1 MKLLSKERRK
11 TVKILSIDGGGIR
24 GALAAKFLER
34 LEEDLIKE
42 TGKTIYETFDIFA
55 GTSSGGILASYIA
68 GHKARGMDCVK
79 LYSASRGRLIMNK
92 TIWDDIAGLRFKP
105 KYDGKG
111 KHRLLT
117 SIFKEKRLF
126 DIPEEKTLIVTSY
139 DVERRKEV
147 IFKNKQTSRHS
158 LYNPTLVEI
167 CDATSAAPTYFPT
180 IKSTDIPARWL
191 VDGGL
196 VANNP
201 SLIALVDAL
210 GTRHSTDNIRLLSI
224 GTGKEIRSKIKK
236 IGEESQHWGQV
247 QWISN
252 FVIEH
257 FMAGNSATVNYYCR
271 KILGCNYLRADIELT
286 NGAKDE
292 PDDVTRS
299 NVRALNDLGEQLYEN
314 IGKQTLDLLQD

>member
-1 MKLLSKERRK
+1 MKLFDKERRK

-24 GALAAKFLER
+24 GALAAKFLEC
-34 LEEDLIKE
+34 LEEDLLKH
-42 TGKTIYETFDIFA
+42 TGKTIYETFDILA

-92 TIWDDIAGLRFKP
+92 TIWDEIAGLRFKP

-117 SIFKEKRLF
+117 SVFKDKRLF
-126 DIPEEKTLIVTSY
+126 DVAKDKTLIVTSY

-147 IFKNKQTSRHS
+147 IFKNKQSSRHS

-180 IKSTDIPARWL
+180 IKSTDNPPRWL

-196 VANNP
+196 AANNP
-201 SLIALVDAL
+201 ALIALVDAM
-210 GTRHSTDNIRLLSI
+210 GSRHSIDNIRLLSI
-224 GTGKEIRSKIKK
+224 GTGKEIRSKVKQ
-236 IGEESQHWGQV
+236 IGEESIHWGQV

-271 KILGCNYLRADIELT
+271 KILDKNYLRADIELT
-286 NGAKDE
+286 GGANDE
-292 PDDVTRS
+292 PDDVTRA
-299 NVRALNDLGEQLYEN
+299 NVRALNELGEQLYKN
-314 IGKQTLDLLQD
+314 IGEQTLELLK